1 MTRRRPTAR
10 RGAVAPFMSLC
21 LLVLLGVLAL
31 TLDGGMMMHQRQL
44 TRTVADT
51 SALAAADKLFLHYPA
66 YSGRDGDGSA
76 RLAALAAAAAAG
88 YANDGVDSS
97 VAVNI
102 PPSSGA
108 FAGRAGYAEVVIT
121 SNQSRGFS
129 ALWGSGRL
137 TVTARAVARG
147 LWVTFGDGIIVLD
160 PTAPSALNVTG
171 GGQVNVANASVIV
184 DSNDAVA
191 ANATGG
197 SIASASEFDVTG
209 GYSGTFI
216 GPVYTGAQP
225 SPDPLAYLAP
235 PDPSTLTLQ
244 SNKKLTISNGNR
256 TLQPGVYRGGIQIS
270 GNANVTLSPGIYYMD
285 TGGFSF
291 GGGGSTG
298 GTLIGNGV
306 LLYNA
311 PDPKNNSE
319 GISINGNNSSY
330 ISMSPPTSGPY
341 QGISLFQDRTSTQ
354 SLSIAG
360 NGDFTIT
367 GTFYAAAAQLSVA
380 GNGTQ
385 STIGSQYISD
395 TLTVSGGGALNI
407 NWTQDQTARTRY
419 LGLVE

>member
-1 MTRRRPTAR
+1 
-10 RGAVAPFMSLC
+10 
-21 LLVLLGVLAL
+21 
-31 TLDGGMMMHQRQL
+31 
-44 TRTVADT
+44 
-51 SALAAADKLFLHYPA
+51 
-66 YSGRDGDGSA
+66 
-76 RLAALAAAAAAG
+76 
-88 YANDGVDSS
+88 
-97 VAVNI
+97 
-102 PPSSGA
+102 
-108 FAGRAGYAEVVIT
+108 VVIT

-147 LWVTFGDGIIVLD
+147 LWVTVSDGIIVLD

-171 GGQVNVANASVIV
+171 GGRVNVVNASVIV

-197 SIASASEFDVTG
+197 SIAAASEFDVTG

-256 TLQPGVYRGGIQIS
+256 TLQPGVYTGGIQIS
-270 GNANVTLSPGIYYMD
+270 GNASVTLSPGIYYMD
-285 TGGFSF
+285 TGGFSLGA
-291 GGGGSTG
+291 GGNLS
-298 GTLIGNGV
+298 GNGV
-306 LLYNA
+306 MIYNA
-311 PDPKNNSE
+311 PSPKSNSDV
-319 GISINGNNSSY
+319 ISINGNPGATVSL
-330 ISMSPPTSGPY
+330 SPPTSGPY
-341 QGISLFQDRTSTQ
+341 QGISLFQDRTSAE
-354 SLSIAG
+354 SLSLAG
-360 NGDFTIT
+360 NGNFTIT

-380 GNGTQ
+380 GNGSQ

-395 TLTVSGGGALNI
+395 TLTVSGNGAINI